1 MTWGRNG
8 TLAGRTGGWNP
19 EDRLSGHGGTW
30 PLATLVYL
38 EIFCRTPR
46 DFTRHTVSRRS
57 DVRTPRPWPELHD
70 SPHTLDLFEVLP
82 VAESWG
88 NRGPCRARTE
98 RGQSPRLNPLWLKQ
112 GAVGGLL
119 AEYPGLSRHAP
130 LRPACSIPKQIA
142 SGGRPLFAL

>member
-1 MTWGRNG
+1 MGQTDGARAGRNSIGSWGG
-8 TLAGRTGGWNP
+8 T
-19 EDRLSGHGGTW
+19 GGTW

-112 GAVGGLL
+112 GAV
-119 AEYPGLSRHAP
+119 
-130 LRPACSIPKQIA
+130 
-142 SGGRPLFAL
+142 